1 MSFKFMG
8 KMYRVRRG
16 SIAHYAIEIGMPLLL
31 LLGTC
36 MAVIIWAAV
45 MPA

>member
-1 MSFKFMG
+1 MSFKIFG
-8 KMYRVRRG
+8 RTYRIRRY
-16 SIAHYAIEIGMPLLL
+16 SPAHYAIEIGMPLLL

-36 MAVIIWAAV
+36 LAVIIWAAV